1 MTITLYNC
9 TDSANRID
17 KTVAKGL
24 TVTGVMKNALDIDNI
39 SVDIQ
44 TPVETF
50 NYNYC
55 YVQEL
60 KRYYFIQT
68 PVVSPNGIMTLPLV
82 CDVLMSF
89 KSTIENIVGTIG
101 RRTNPQKYNSA
112 FSANFDTRPGVER
125 YNFTNNFDED
135 GNIIMVTI
143 RGTL

>member
-17 KTVAKGL
+17 KTVANGL

-125 YNFTNNFDED
+125 YNFTNNFDET

>member
-17 KTVAKGL
+17 KTVTNGL

-89 KSTIENIVGTIG
+89 KSAIENIVGTIG

>member
-17 KTVAKGL
+17 KTVGEGL
-24 TVTGVMKNALDIDNI
+24 TVTGVMKNSLDIYNI

-50 NYNYC
+50 KYNYC

-60 KRYYFIQT
+60 ARYYFIQT
-68 PVVSPNGIMTLPLV
+68 PVIAPNGIMTLPLV

-101 RRTNPQKYNSA
+101 KRSNPQKYNSA

-125 YNFTNNFDED
+125 YDFTNNFDED

>member
-9 TDSANRID
+9 TDSSNRID
-17 KTVAKGL
+17 KTVANGL

-101 RRTNPQKYNSA
+101 KRSNPQKYNSA

-125 YNFTNNFDED
+125 YNYTNNFDET

>member
-9 TDSANRID
+9 TDSTNRID
-17 KTVAKGL
+17 KTVGEGL

-39 SVDIQ
+39 SMDIQ

-50 NYNYC
+50 KYNYC

-68 PVVSPNGIMTLPLV
+68 PVIAPNGIMTLPLV

-101 RRTNPQKYNSA
+101 KRSNPQKYNSA

-125 YNFTNNFDED
+125 YNFTNDFNET

>member
-17 KTVAKGL
+17 KTVASGL

-125 YNFTNNFDED
+125 YNFTNNFDET